1 MTGTDC
7 FNAERH
13 GRDPKGAS
21 NMLRL
26 IHGVFLWQ
34 ESAEERL
41 ADIRTL
47 LDVYFEEVNKE

>member
-1 MTGTDC
+1 MTETDR

-13 GRDPKGAS
+13 GRDPKGAP

-41 ADIRTL
+41 EDIRTL
-47 LDVYFEEVNKE
+47 LDVYFEEANKE